1 MINKDKRWNK
11 TYINNIYKYQ
21 EESDCTNLYL
31 IDRIIDEATGNS
43 LIRNSNIE
51 DEYLKILYL
60 KPIKKVLFKKI

>member
-1 MINKDKRWNK
+1 MKI
-11 TYINNIYKYQ
+11 YINNIYKSYQ
-21 EESDCTNLYL
+21 KEFNHANFYL
-31 IDRIIDEATGNS
+31 IDRMINEATGNS